1 MAMSKKA
8 RAAALKNLAKAR
20 AAKRAKKRNFA
31 SIQKMSGYSR
41 SKKRAKAAKA
51 AGAVKRRSARLKKS
65 GVIRPV
71 VVLSGGQFHRPAKSK
86 YFKGPTRI
94 NRRRKYRT
102 NPGVSIS
109 SVKSLFTPRS
119 ITRILSVGGGVL
131 GGAFLTR
138 FLNTGTIPGLS
149 MQIIP
154 ASILGPLAKA
164 RPAFGLVQ
172 VVVGMYLQ
180 KKRNPIVKDVG
191 IGMAAVG
198 GFDLLTQILS
208 LAGIAN
214 LPTLSGMNVQPYL
227 GMNVQP
233 QYLGMNVQTM
243 QGENAPSMADLIE
256 V

>member
-8 RAAALKNLAKAR
+8 RAAAIRNLAKAR

-41 SKKRAKAAKA
+41 SKKRAKVAKSA
-51 AGAVKRRSARLKKS
+51 KRRSARLKKS

-71 VVLSGGQFHRPAKSK
+71 VVLSGGKFHRPKHSK

-94 NRRRKYRT
+94 NRRRKYRN
-102 NPGVSIS
+102 NPGMSIS
-109 SVKSLFTPRS
+109 SVKGLFNPRS

-138 FLNTGTIPGLS
+138 FLNTGMLPGLS

-154 ASILGPLAKA
+154 DSFLPTLTKA
-164 RPAFGLVQ
+164 RPVFGLVQ

-180 KKRNPIVKDVG
+180 KKRSLIAKDIG

-208 LAGIAN
+208 LAGIGN
-214 LPTLSGMNVQPYL
+214 LPTLGGMNVQPSL
-227 GMNVQP
+227 AGMNVQP
-233 QYLGMNVQTM
+233 SFLGMNVQTM
-243 QGENAPSMADLIE
+243 QGENSPSMADLYE

>member
-8 RAAALKNLAKAR
+8 KAAAIKNLAKAR
-20 AAKRAKKRNFA
+20 AAKRAKKRGKRKA
-31 SIQKMSGYSR
+31 SPVAHSV
-41 SKKRAKAAKA
+41 KRAKRAKRA
-51 AGAVKRRSARLKKS
+51 KRTKRRSSHLKTS
-65 GVIRPV
+65 GRIRPV
-71 VVLSGGQFHRPAKSK
+71 LVVSGGQFRRPAKSK
-86 YFKGPTRI
+86 YFTGPTRI
-94 NRRRKYRT
+94 NRRRKYRK
-102 NPGVSIS
+102 NPGVSIA

-138 FLNTGTIPGLS
+138 FLNTGMIPGLS

-154 ASILGPLAKA
+154 ASFLAPLSKA
-164 RPAFGLVQ
+164 RPVFGLAQ

-180 KKRNPIVKDVG
+180 KKRSPIVKDIG

-208 LAGIAN
+208 LAGLTN

-227 GMNVQP
+227 GMNVSP
-233 QYLGMNVQTM
+233 SFLGMNVQTM
-243 QGENAPSMADLIE
+243 QGENAPSMADLYE